1 MPKLIKNFKD
11 YDLKET
17 TIKGRNY
24 ELNNNNILRL
34 WLRFNETLT
43 ELSEYSSTT
52 LSYDG
57 SPVFVSSA
65 QVSNLANYPAV
76 RFDNSE
82 NTNGRVVFS
91 STTNALTFTDGSND
105 DPFSVSFFY
114 NRDTSYADSTEEY
127 FFGKGDGNLS
137 NREFTAYYDVSNNLV
152 YFQLRDSTAGVNI
165 SRSFNVPSGCFD
177 NKWTH
182 LCFTYGAPLAA
193 VAAAGLSFYING
205 VAAEVSSTTNDGS
218 YVAMRAVSDTF
229 FVGANMLGSSEADGY
244 FSEFSVWRKRL
255 SQSEIL
261 AIFYATTE
269 RWGIKS
275 GFVSLPPRYIIGQR
289 DSATGSYPTILRTGD
304 RDRTGK
310 YNISFNDKFTQIFG
324 KKFVDEFDNYGLGSE
339 TSFDSKRWIA
349 TGAIVVKK
357 EVTQAKRGFIHSDRV
372 ITFGNLS
379 NSGVQRW
386 IKTTEKYRNP
396 VIRFS
401 LIQGPLESTIGNLKL
416 GKPSGT
422 DILKVQ
428 ASSDNVN
435 WVDIK
440 SYEPNLN
447 QQTFFNRRNSDIKE
461 ENYIEAF
468 RSNQVLSRTD
478 FLGISGD
485 FYIRWIH
492 ENFNRS
498 SSPFPV
504 WAISRIEIEDLSSQ
518 SVNAPLMIDSTSTA
532 GLKAH
537 NNAVASPNII
547 PQMQVNGRILKGVSD
562 SHITF
567 TPGEDISPFNESLVV
582 EDYSKTFYSTGVDT
596 EVYPGFNQPTRDK
609 TKLVIS
615 LNHINASKQSVGYVN
630 PASTVSPINS
640 TSDEPQPV
648 MAYYDNQSKRWRT
661 YASFNPNNTAAT
673 TRSEIY
679 DFITGSKGLGF
690 GTLSAVASGSIDDS
704 GALSEQFGKD
714 LLSGLVRP
722 VKTFGFPYHR
732 DFEVVDDKTVK
743 MSDYISHPFL
753 LEKIVVDFPAE
764 FEFAPNGVSGDSQ
777 NHHSLI
783 YSYFADL
790 PTDKPSQPKADG
802 HKVMIPTFFVL
813 NQRKDNFKFSD
824 IVNVD
829 GTATVI
835 NPAGF
840 ESLTVTRE
848 NNASLTSTPTT
859 RDLVSYGQIT
869 FFASSSAGAK
879 INLEKALQDGLER
892 DLLLDITELNGQ
904 SSSWDATQSL
914 DPITGSFRL
923 EFPCRISPKTNNNQ
937 RVVIRQPNL
946 SSPEFRTIYLA
957 DFPGGRG
964 HSIIDSNN
972 RSLVNGVTSLRPGQS
987 VVIPGPEPT
996 SNPITGETVDSA
1008 TIDQVSPYILFPEDR
1023 LIFGWQYPVPEQS
1036 LTKLPSSS
1044 GQTLFNQMK
1053 LFGETKVYFYGSL
1066 LKENKETH
1074 NTLNQNLT
1082 SNAVHE
1088 IIGAEKVL
1096 DQFQTNTR
1104 HEFTGS
1110 FIDQVNYY
1118 RSVGASDEIQPID
1131 SFVAGT
1137 PYQRDAVSRV
1147 SIFDDV
1153 GRRYEVGSSTN
1164 IYSFGGSTPN
1174 NDVSIALASSL
1185 FRGFNLK
1192 SERRIADANKV
1203 SEAYWFDY
1211 GTYQNFKNSDT
1222 DGGPNVYKNSKVYYN
1237 YQHFG
1242 HFRDMFEQE
1251 RDTRFGLGFPSA
1263 ISIESPVVVQ
1273 FVSASVDVKKLS
1285 LKDFKIQSPSQ
1296 ISSDSN
1302 TQSSNM
1308 SLNSTSSLPFFDDMT
1323 ARNR

>member
-1 MPKLIKNFKD
+1 MPKVF
-11 YDLKET
+11 
-17 TIKGRNY
+17 
-24 ELNNNNILRL
+24 
-34 WLRFNETLT
+34 LT
-43 ELSEYSSTT
+43 
-52 LSYDG
+52 G
-57 SPVFVSSA
+57 S
-65 QVSNLANYPAV
+65 
-76 RFDNSE
+76 
-82 NTNGRVVFS
+82 G
-91 STTNALTFTDGSND
+91 LTRG
-105 DPFSVSFFY
+105 
-114 NRDTSYADSTEEY
+114 
-127 FFGKGDGNLS
+127 
-137 NREFTAYYDVSNNLV
+137 
-152 YFQLRDSTAGVNI
+152 
-165 SRSFNVPSGCFD
+165 
-177 NKWTH
+177 
-182 LCFTYGAPLAA
+182 
-193 VAAAGLSFYING
+193 YITG
-205 VAAEVSSTTNDGS
+205 
-218 YVAMRAVSDTF
+218 
-229 FVGANMLGSSEADGY
+229 
-244 FSEFSVWRKRL
+244 
-255 SQSEIL
+255 
-261 AIFYATTE
+261 
-269 RWGIKS
+269 S
-275 GFVSLPPRYIIGQR
+275 GFVSLPPRYLIRQR
-289 DSATGSYPTILRTGD
+289 DSATGSYPTILRSGD
-304 RDRTGK
+304 RDRKGK

-324 KKFVDEFDNYGLGSE
+324 KKFVDEFDDYGLDSE
-339 TSFDSKRWIA
+339 TSFDSNRWVA
-349 TGAIVVKK
+349 TSAIVVRK
-357 EVTQAKRGFIHSDRV
+357 EVTQSKRGSVHSDRV
-372 ITFGNLS
+372 ITFGNIS
-379 NSGVQRW
+379 NSSVQRW
-386 IKTTEKYRNP
+386 IKTSEKYRNP
-396 VIRFS
+396 IIRFS

-428 ASSDNVN
+428 ASTDNVN

-440 SYEPNLN
+440 SYEPNTN
-447 QQTFFNRRNSDIKE
+447 QQSFFNKRSLDLKE
-461 ENYIEAF
+461 EDFIEAF

-478 FLGISGD
+478 FAGVSGQ

-492 ENFNRS
+492 ESFNRS

-582 EDYSKTFYSTGVDT
+582 EDYNKNFYSTGIDT

-615 LNHINASKQSVGYVN
+615 LNHTNASKQSVGYTN
-630 PASTVSPINS
+630 PASTNTPINS

-661 YASFNPNNTAAT
+661 YASFNPVNSTAT
-673 TRSEIY
+673 SRSEIFN
-679 DFITGSKGLGF
+679 FITGSKGLGF
-690 GTLSAVASGSIDDS
+690 GTLSAVASGSLDNS
-704 GALSEQFGKD
+704 GALHEQFGKD
-714 LLSGLVRP
+714 ALSGLVRP

-732 DFEVVDDKTVK
+732 DFEVDDGKTVK
-743 MSDYISHPFL
+743 MSNYISHPFL
-753 LEKIVVDFPAE
+753 LEKIVVDFPVE
-764 FEFAPNGVSGDSQ
+764 FEFASSSKGDSK

-783 YSYFADL
+783 YSFYKNQ
-790 PTDKPSQPKADG
+790 PTTDEPSKPKADG

-824 IVNVD
+824 TVNVD
-829 GTATVI
+829 GTATI
-835 NPAGF
+835 FNPAGF

-848 NNASLTSTPTT
+848 NNSSLTTTPTT
-859 RDLVSYGQIT
+859 RDLISYGQIT
-869 FFASSSAGAK
+869 LFASSSTATK

-904 SSSWDATQSL
+904 SSSWENTQPL

-923 EFPCRISPKTNNNQ
+923 EFPCRLSPKTNNNQ
-937 RVVIRQPNL
+937 RVIIRQPNL
-946 SSPEFRTIYLA
+946 STAEFRTIYLS
-957 DFPGGRG
+957 DFSGGRG

-987 VVIPGPEPT
+987 IFIPGPEAQ
-996 SNPITGETVDSA
+996 SDPIVGETVDSS
-1008 TIDQVSPYILFPEDR
+1008 TIDQVSPYVLFPEDK

-1036 LTKLPSSS
+1036 VTKLPSPA

-1066 LKENKETH
+1066 LKNNKETH

-1082 SNAVHE
+1082 SNSVHE

-1137 PYQRDAVSRV
+1137 PYQRDPVSRV
-1147 SIFDDV
+1147 SIFDDA

-1164 IYSFGGSTPN
+1164 IYSFGGSTPD
-1174 NDVSIALASSL
+1174 NDVSITLASSL

-1222 DGGPNVYKNSKVYYN
+1222 NNGPNVYKSSKVYFN

-1242 HFRDMFEQE
+1242 YFRDMIEQE

-1273 FVSASVDVKKLS
+1273 FVSGSSDVKKLS
-1285 LKDFKIQSPSQ
+1285 LKDFKIQSPAQ
-1296 ISSDSN
+1296 VSSNSS